1 MAGGFVTVLGFGVGL
16 FCIPPGAVPMFWQDR
31 RSVGYVQLVLRVVH
45 SVSAC
50 SGSVCATSGPC
61 FWCGGQAII
70 CMVLVTTRGFGDLVG
85 GRP

>member
-1 MAGGFVTVLGFGVGL
+1 VADSVAVLGFGMGL
-16 FCIPPGAVPMFWQDR
+16 FCIPPGAVPMVWQDR
-31 RSVGYVQLVLRVVH
+31 RGAGYVQLVLCVVR

-61 FWCGGQAII
+61 FWCGGQAIVCTVFVAI
-70 CMVLVTTRGFGDLVG
+70 RGFGDLVG